1 MENWKKLPDRIY
13 RYRDSS
19 VRTLEAL
26 VSDHLHYAAPNTFN
40 DPLESRP
47 SLEIDLDNS
56 LLKKIYKTLVEKRIS
71 EEMRAAEKKMSAE
84 FPDAIDHDEHS
95 RRIDASSLI
104 AALEY
109 RAEYSDYDFE
119 EYERH
124 LLQSNIEEELL
135 RQYEKGIVCFA
146 QRDDCP
152 LMWSH
157 YGDQHRG
164 ICIGY
169 SIPARARGEIH
180 KVDYSSGR
188 LIQASK
194 VDAMLDEDQVAQ
206 REVDEAV
213 LLRKAENWNYE
224 QEWRLIGRQGLQ
236 NSLLELEEVIF
247 GLKCTAA
254 TKFIVMQALSKR
266 KRSAKFFEMREKS
279 GVFDLSK
286 NPLNYDHEMFTHFPV
301 RYLSKLE
308 AFASVKLPRSKRSKQ

>member
-19 VRTLEAL
+19 IRTLEAL
-26 VSDHLHYAAPNTFN
+26 VSDHLHYAAPSTFN
-40 DPLESRP
+40 DPLESQP
-47 SLEIDLDNS
+47 SLEIDLDNR
-56 LLKKIYKTLVEKRIS
+56 LLKKIYKTLVEKRTL
-71 EEMRAAEKKMSAE
+71 EEIRAAEKKMSAE
-84 FPDAIDHDEHS
+84 FPDAIDHNEHS
-95 RRIDASSLI
+95 RRVDASSLI
-104 AALEY
+104 AELEY

-124 LLQSNIEEELL
+124 LLQSKIEEELL

-180 KVDYSSGR
+180 KVDYSGGR

-194 VDAMLDEDQVAQ
+194 VDAMLDEDQAAQ

-224 QEWRLIGRQGLQ
+224 QEWRLIGRRGLQ
-236 NSLLELEEVIF
+236 NSQLELEEVIF

-254 TKFIVMQALSKR
+254 TKFIVMKALQGR
-266 KRSAKFFEMREKS
+266 RRPVKFFEICEKS
-279 GVFDLSK
+279 GTFDLVKYS
-286 NPLNYDHEMFTHFPV
+286 LSYDDELFRHFPI
-301 RYLSKLE
+301 RYLSIIEGFEPVSIVELE
-308 AFASVKLPRSKRSKQ
+308 